1 MDMDGRRRS
10 VVWLAALALSGV
22 PVVTEAEEKAPEP
35 PSSMTRHYL
44 VLLSK
49 GPAWTAE
56 DTPETRRVG
65 EGHMANI
72 RKMAQA
78 GTLALAGPLEDGG
91 DLRGIFILRADSL
104 EAARALASEDPG
116 VKAGRFVVN
125 VYTLWLDS
133 KALPPRP

>member
-1 MDMDGRRRS
+1 MEGRRR

-22 PVVTEAEEKAPEP
+22 PIMAEEKAGEP
-35 PSSMTRHYL
+35 PADMKRHYL

-56 DTPETRRVG
+56 DTPETRSVG

-72 RKMAQA
+72 RRLAKSGA
-78 GTLALAGPLEDGG
+78 LALAGPLEDGG

-104 EAARALASEDPG
+104 EAARELAAQDPG
-116 VKAGRFVVN
+116 VKAGRFAAK
-125 VYTLWLDS
+125 VYTMWLDAR
-133 KALPPRP
+133 ALPVASGRP